1 MAGKVTCPDCSGLGV
16 VFVLDVHGRRAQ
28 VACGHSVC
36 MQAREDQLL
45 ARLAILSE
53 TRDSARGL
61 GYANTDD
68 LVRRVVAEVSR
79 HLPRASNVRQPDK
92 GPRGS

>member
-1 MAGKVTCPDCSGLGV
+1 MASKVTCPSCSGLGV
-16 VFVLDVHGRRAQ
+16 VFVLDVHARKVQ

-36 MQAREDQLL
+36 MQAREEQAL
-45 ARLAILSE
+45 ARLAVLSE
-53 TRDSARGL
+53 ARDSARGL
-61 GYANTDD
+61 AYANTED

-79 HLPRASNVRQPDK
+79 HLPRGSNARTTGE

>member
-1 MAGKVTCPDCSGLGV
+1 MGKVTCPDCSGLGV
-16 VFVLDVHGRRAQ
+16 VFVLDVNGRKVQ

-36 MQAREDQLL
+36 AKAREDQVF
-45 ARLAILSE
+45 ARLALLTE

-68 LVRRVVAEVSR
+68 LVRRVLAEVAR
-79 HLPRASNVRQPDK
+79 HLPRMNHARQS
-92 GPRGS
+92 GPRAGGS

>member
-16 VFVLDVHGRRAQ
+16 VFMLDVHSRKVQ

-36 MQAREDQLL
+36 QQAREDQLF
-45 ARLAILSE
+45 ARLALLTE
-53 TRDSARGL
+53 TRDSQRAL
-61 GYANTDD
+61 GYANTED

-79 HLPRASNVRQPDK
+79 HMPRGTNARTPDQ
-92 GPRGS
+92 GPRGR

>member
-16 VFVLDVHGRRAQ
+16 AFVVNADGRKVQ

-36 MQAREDQLL
+36 LKAREEQVL

-53 TRDSARGL
+53 ARDSARGM

-79 HLPRASNVRQPDK
+79 HLPRASYARTPTQ

>member
-1 MAGKVTCPDCSGLGV
+1 MTAGVTCPDCSGLGV
-16 VFVLDVHGRRAQ
+16 VFVVDTRGRKVQ

-36 MQAREDQLL
+36 LKAREEQVL
-45 ARLAILSE
+45 ARLALLSE
-53 TRDSARGL
+53 ARDSARGL

-79 HLPRASNVRQPDK
+79 HLPRTANARQHDQ
-92 GPRGS
+92 GPRGR

>member
-16 VFVLDVHGRRAQ
+16 VFILDVHSRKVQ

-36 MQAREDQLL
+36 MQAREDQLF
-45 ARLAILSE
+45 ARLALLTE
-53 TRDSARGL
+53 QRDSARGL

-68 LVRRVVAEVSR
+68 LVRRIVAEVSR
-79 HLPRASNVRQPDK
+79 HLPRGTHARQPDQS
-92 GPRGS
+92 PRGS

>member
-16 VFVLDVHGRRAQ
+16 VFILDVHSRKVQ

-36 MQAREDQLL
+36 QQAREDQLF
-45 ARLAILSE
+45 ARLALLTE
-53 TRDSARGL
+53 TRDSTRGL

-68 LVRRVVAEVSR
+68 LVRRVVAEVLR
-79 HLPRASNVRQPDK
+79 HLPRANNARAPDQ
-92 GPRGS
+92 GPRGG

>member
-1 MAGKVTCPDCSGLGV
+1 MANKVTCPDCSGLGV
-16 VFVLDVHGRRAQ
+16 VFILDVHSRKVQ

-36 MQAREDQLL
+36 QQAREDQLF
-45 ARLAILSE
+45 ARLALLTE

-68 LVRRVVAEVSR
+68 LVRRVVAEVLR
-79 HLPRASNVRQPDK
+79 HLPRANHARTPDQ
-92 GPRGS
+92 GPRGG

>member
-1 MAGKVTCPDCSGLGV
+1 MASKVTCPNCSGLGV
-16 VFVLDVHGRRAQ
+16 VFVLDVHARKVQ

-36 MQAREDQLL
+36 MQAREDQLF
-45 ARLAILSE
+45 ARLALLTE
-53 TRDSARGL
+53 QRDSARGL

-68 LVRRVVAEVSR
+68 LVRRIVAEVSR
-79 HLPRASNVRQPDK
+79 HLPRGSNARTTGE